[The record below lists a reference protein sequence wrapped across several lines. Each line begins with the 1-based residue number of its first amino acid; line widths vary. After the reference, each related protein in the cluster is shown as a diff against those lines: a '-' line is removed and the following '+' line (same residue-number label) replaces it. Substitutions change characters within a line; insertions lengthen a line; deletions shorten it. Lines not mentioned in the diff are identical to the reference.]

1 MGDGPGV
8 VAARNE
14 EGRSDVTQER
24 WREVKAIL
32 ARALERAPEERCAY
46 LDEAY
51 KLQGDTAKARESY
64 QKFLTL

>member
-1 MGDGPGV
+1 
-8 VAARNE
+8 
-14 EGRSDVTQER
+14 
-24 WREVKAIL
+24 VKAIL